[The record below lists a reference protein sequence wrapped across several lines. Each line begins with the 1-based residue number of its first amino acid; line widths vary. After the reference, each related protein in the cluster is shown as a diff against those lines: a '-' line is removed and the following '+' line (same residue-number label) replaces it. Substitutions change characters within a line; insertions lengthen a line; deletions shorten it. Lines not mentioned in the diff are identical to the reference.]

1 MLFIEQLRKTP
12 KEISSL
18 PVAVKRMGLVIF
30 IYHLS
35 WGIVNP
41 FMPLFFFEV
50 FGTYGATTFIAGL
63 FTILGMLWLFPVG
76 EFLDRFSQRKTFRF
90 ILLFYLPIWPYLAV
104 LQTFLQAVIYQIYHS
119 ITATILWSS
128 AETYNRTHAE
138 KGRCS
143 EAWGLHDICSTFS
156 LAIGALIGGFM
167 LEYFMGIRM
176 LFITFP
182 PLLIIAAFV
191 VSKYLPK
198 DKSRS
203 NVKVKDAFR
212 SIEWRQL
219 YRRALKNF
227 YFTPGL
233 ARIWPFIFFLGF
245 MSASQVVMIPLMA
258 NSLGASYFII
268 GAMYALFSLP
278 ILFEAPFSVLAD
290 TWSAKSLVVIGS
302 LLSVFSLLGFG
313 ISQEVFVLIPLSLTL
328 GLAVAMFVPSVSGAV
343 GNCIS
348 FNNKGELN
356 SVFMASQSFG
366 GIVGLFILGFLADV
380 IGIQEVFFISA
391 GVMMLSAILAIFIWK
406 DRVPGN
412 DEFTHSDVERL
423 QSVI

>member
-1 MLFIEQLRKTP
+1 MLFVKQLRKTP
-12 KEISSL
+12 KELSSL
-18 PVAVKRMGLVIF
+18 PLAVKRMGLVIF
-30 IYHLS
+30 IYHLG
-35 WGIVNP
+35 WGMVNP

-50 FGTYGATTFIAGL
+50 FGNYGATTFIAAL

-76 EFLDRFSQRKTFRF
+76 EFLDKFSQRKTFRF

-119 ITATILWSS
+119 IAATILWSS

-156 LAIGALIGGFM
+156 LAVGALVGGLM
-167 LEYFMGIRM
+167 LEYFMDIRM
-176 LFITFP
+176 LFVTFP
-182 PLLIIAAFV
+182 PLLIIVAFI

-198 DKSRS
+198 DPNKVK
-203 NVKVKDAFR
+203 VKVKDAFR
-212 SIEWRQL
+212 SMEWRQL
-219 YRRALKNF
+219 YRRALRNF

-233 ARIWPFIFFLGF
+233 ARVWPFIFFLGF

-258 NSLGASYFII
+258 DSLGASYFTI

-290 TWSAKSLVVIGS
+290 TWSSKTMIVLGS
-302 LLSVFSLLGFG
+302 LLATVSLIGFG
-313 ISQEVFVLIPLSLTL
+313 ISQNVFVLILLSLQL
-328 GLAVAMFVPSVSGAV
+328 GLAVAMFMPSVSGAV
-343 GNCIS
+343 GNSINS
-348 FNNKGELN
+348 DNKGELN
-356 SVFMASQSFG
+356 SVFMASQSLG
-366 GIVGLFILGFLADV
+366 GIIGLFTLGFLADV

-391 GVMMLSAILAIFIWK
+391 GVMLFSAILAIIIWK
-406 DRVPGN
+406 NKIN
-412 DEFTHSDVERL
+412 DTLNSLDPNTDKKLFA
-423 QSVI
+423 

>member
-12 KEISSL
+12 KELSSL

-50 FGTYGATTFIAGL
+50 FGTYGATTFIAAL

-119 ITATILWSS
+119 ITATVLWSS

-138 KGRCS
+138 RGRCS

-156 LAIGALIGGFM
+156 LAVGALVGGLM
-167 LEYFMGIRM
+167 LQYFMDIRM
-176 LFITFP
+176 LFVTFP
-182 PLLIIAAFV
+182 PLLIIVAFV

-198 DKSRS
+198 DP
-203 NVKVKDAFR
+203 NKVNIKARDAFR
-212 SIEWRQL
+212 SMEWKQL
-219 YRRALKNF
+219 YRRALRNF

-258 NSLGASYFII
+258 DSLGASYFII
-268 GAMYALFSLP
+268 GVMYALFSLP

-290 TWSAKSLVVIGS
+290 TWSAKRLIIIGS

-313 ISQEVFVLIPLSLTL
+313 ISQEVFILVPLSLTL

-343 GNCIS
+343 GNSINS
-348 FNNKGELN
+348 DNKGELN
-356 SVFMASQSFG
+356 SVFMASQSLG
-366 GIVGLFILGFLADV
+366 GIVGLFTLGSLADI

-391 GVMMLSAILAIFIWK
+391 GVMLLSAILAIFIWK

-412 DEFTHSDVERL
+412 DEFTHPNIEKA
-423 QSVI
+423 QPVI